1 MDTWLFQ
8 RINGLAGHHRYVDG
22 VMMAL
27 ARFGPFVL
35 VGLFV
40 AIWFEPAPRE
50 ARMLRQKA
58 AIVAAA
64 ASLLALGIN
73 QVIIRLWQRPRPYV
87 AHPTVLLLHVTRDP
101 SFPSDHAAFC
111 FAIATVLV
119 LLSWRTG
126 VWALLFAGAVA
137 FSRVYVGEHYVT
149 DVLAGALVGAA
160 CGASLYTVR
169 RWFDPVLDPLLRQL
183 RRVRM
188 A

>member
-1 MDTWLFQ
+1 VDAWLFQ
-8 RINGLAGHHRYVDG
+8 RINGLAGHRRYVDG
-22 VMMAL
+22 LMEAL
-27 ARFGPFVL
+27 ARFGPFAL
-35 VGLFV
+35 VAVFV
-40 AIWFEPAPRE
+40 ALWFEPAPRE
-50 ARMLRQKA
+50 ERTLRQKA

-87 AHPTVLLLHVTRDP
+87 RQPTVLLLHATRDP
-101 SFPSDHAAFC
+101 SFPSDHAAVC

-160 CGASLYTVR
+160 CGASLYAVR
-169 RWFDPVLDPLLRQL
+169 SWFDPVLDPLLRQL
-183 RRVRM
+183 RRVRL

>member
-1 MDTWLFQ
+1 VDTWLFQ
-8 RINGLAGHHRYVDG
+8 RINGLAGHQRYADG
-22 VMMAL
+22 VMTAF
-27 ARFGPFVL
+27 ARFGPYML
-35 VGLFV
+35 VALFL
-40 AIWFEPAPRE
+40 ALWFEPAPRE
-50 ARMLRQKA
+50 LRTLRQKA

-64 ASLLALGIN
+64 ASLMALGIN
-73 QVIIRLWQRPRPYV
+73 QIISHVWQRPRPYV
-87 AHPTVLLLHVTRDP
+87 RQPTVLLLHATRDP

-119 LLSWRTG
+119 LLAWRTG

-149 DVLAGALVGAA
+149 DVVAGALVGAA
-160 CGASLYTVR
+160 CGTSLYAVR

-183 RRVRM
+183 RRVRL

>member
-1 MDTWLFQ
+1 VDAWLFQ

-22 VMMAL
+22 VMTAL
-27 ARFGPFVL
+27 AQYGPFVL

-40 AIWFEPAPRE
+40 ALWFEPAPRE
-50 ARMLRQKA
+50 ARTLRQKA
-58 AIVAAA
+58 AIIAAA

-73 QVIIRLWQRPRPYV
+73 QIIIHLWQRPRPYV
-87 AHPTVLLLHVTRDP
+87 GLPTVLLLHTTRDP

-126 VWALLFAGAVA
+126 VWALLFAGVVA
-137 FSRVYVGEHYVT
+137 FSRVYVGEHYVS
-149 DVLAGALVGAA
+149 DVLAGALIGAA
-160 CGASLYTVR
+160 CGASLYAVR

-183 RRVRM
+183 RRVRL

>member
-1 MDTWLFQ
+1 MDAWLFQ
-8 RINGLAGHHRYVDG
+8 RINGLAGHQRYVDG
-22 VMMAL
+22 VMEAL

-40 AIWFEPAPRE
+40 ALWFEPAPRE
-50 ARMLRQKA
+50 VRTLRQKT

-64 ASLLALGIN
+64 AALLALGIN
-73 QVIIRLWQRPRPYV
+73 QIVIHVWQRPRPYV
-87 AHPTVLLLHVTRDP
+87 AHPTVLLLHATGDP

-111 FAIATVLV
+111 FAIAIVV
-119 LLSWRTG
+119 VFLSWRTG

-149 DVLAGALVGAA
+149 DVLAGALIGVA
-160 CGASLYTVR
+160 CGASLYTMR
-169 RWFDPVLDPLLRQL
+169 RWFDPLLDPLLRQL
-183 RRVRM
+183 RRVRL

>member
-1 MDTWLFQ
+1 VDAWLFQ
-8 RINGLAGHHRYVDG
+8 RINGVAGHQRYADG
-22 VMMAL
+22 LMTAF

-40 AIWFEPAPRE
+40 ELWFEPAPRE
-50 ARMLRQKA
+50 TRTRRQKA
-58 AIVAAA
+58 AIIAAA

-73 QVIIRLWQRPRPYV
+73 QIIIRLWQRPRPYV
-87 AHPTVLLLHVTRDP
+87 GHPTVLLLHTTSDP

-111 FAIATVLV
+111 FAIATVLA

-126 VWALLFAGAVA
+126 VWALLFAGVVA

-149 DVLAGALVGAA
+149 DVVAGALIGVV
-160 CGASLYTVR
+160 CGASLYAVR
-169 RWFDPVLDPLLRQL
+169 ARFDPVLDPLLRQL
-183 RRVRM
+183 RRVRL

>member
-1 MDTWLFQ
+1 MDAWLFQ
-8 RINGLAGHHRYVDG
+8 RINGLAGHYRYADG
-22 VMMAL
+22 AMAAL

-40 AIWFEPAPRE
+40 ALWFERAPRE
-50 ARMLRQKA
+50 ARTLRQKA

-64 ASLLALGIN
+64 AALLALGIN
-73 QVIIRLWQRPRPYV
+73 QIVIRLWQRPRPYV
-87 AHPTVLLLHVTRDP
+87 DHPTVLLLHATRDP

-126 VWALLFAGAVA
+126 IWALLFAGVVA

-149 DVLAGALVGAA
+149 DVLAGALIGAA
-160 CGASLYTVR
+160 CGASLYAVR
-169 RWFDPVLDPLLRQL
+169 GWFDPVLNPLLRQL
-183 RRVRM
+183 RRVWL

>member
-1 MDTWLFQ
+1 MDTRLFQ

-22 VMMAL
+22 MLSAL

-40 AIWFEPAPRE
+40 ALWFEPAPRE
-50 ARMLRQKA
+50 TRTLRQKA

-73 QVIIRLWQRPRPYV
+73 QIIIHLWQRPRPYV
-87 AHPTVLLLHVTRDP
+87 GHTTTLLLHTTNDP

-119 LLSWRTG
+119 FLSWRTG
-126 VWALLFAGAVA
+126 VSALLFAGAVA

-149 DVLAGALVGAA
+149 DVVAGALIGAA
-160 CGASLYTVR
+160 CGASLYAMR

-183 RRVRM
+183 RRVRL